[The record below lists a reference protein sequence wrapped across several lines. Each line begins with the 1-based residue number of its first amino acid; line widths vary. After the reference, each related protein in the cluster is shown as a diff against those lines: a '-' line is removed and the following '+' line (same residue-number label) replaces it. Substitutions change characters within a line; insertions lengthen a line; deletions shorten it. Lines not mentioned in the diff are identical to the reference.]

1 MAISFVHAKPPLH
14 LKKVHHPIK
23 YAKNHPIKIHRPIYH
38 HKPIFRTRKVLL
50 LPLLKPIKA
59 RPITSSVAV
68 VVHTN
73 PQPIPTPIIDPI
85 PPPITVPPS
94 ENEPQTPSNHIV

>member
-1 MAISFVHAKPPLH
+1 MAISVVHAKPHLH
-14 LKKVHHPIK
+14 LNKVHHPIK
-23 YAKNHPIKIHRPIYH
+23 YAKNHPIYH

-68 VVHTN
+68 VVHTT

-94 ENEPQTPSNHIV
+94 ENEPQTQSNHIV